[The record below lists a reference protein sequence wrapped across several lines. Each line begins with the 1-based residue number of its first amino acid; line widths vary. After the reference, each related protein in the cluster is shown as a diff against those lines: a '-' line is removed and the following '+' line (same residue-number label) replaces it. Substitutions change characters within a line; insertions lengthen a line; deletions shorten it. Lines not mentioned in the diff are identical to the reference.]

1 MCICLSTVVEKETIL
16 FEDLIQQV
24 KTLQDEMK
32 VLLEKLVKR
41 YGCYLGCSPETA
53 VNACFED

>member
-1 MCICLSTVVEKETIL
+1 MNVCLFTVVEKETIL

-32 VLLEKLVKR
+32 VLLGKLEKR
-41 YGCYLGCSPETA
+41 YACYLGCSPDTS
-53 VNACFED
+53 NNPCFED